1 MKNIIEIVNDIIFIL
16 FRLFC
21 IPILFIAF
29 YLLGLVNLVI
39 GKCVEGIAT
48 LTEYFIQD
56 DED

>member
-1 MKNIIEIVNDIIFIL
+1 VKNIIEIVNDIIFIL

-29 YLLGLVNLVI
+29 YSLGLVNLVI

>member
-29 YLLGLVNLVI
+29 YSLGLVNLVI

-48 LTEYFIQD
+48 LTEYFIED
-56 DED
+56 DEN

>member
-1 MKNIIEIVNDIIFIL
+1 MKNIFGIVNDIIFIL

-29 YLLGLVNLVI
+29 YSLGLVNLVI

-48 LTEYFIQD
+48 LTECFIQD

>member
-1 MKNIIEIVNDIIFIL
+1 MKNIFGIVNDIIFIL

-29 YLLGLVNLVI
+29 YSLGLVNLVI

-48 LTEYFIQD
+48 LTEYFIKD

>member
-1 MKNIIEIVNDIIFIL
+1 MKNIFGIVNDIIFIL

-29 YLLGLVNLVI
+29 YSLGLVNLVI
-39 GKCVEGIAT
+39 GKCVEGIVT
-48 LTEYFIQD
+48 LTEYFIED

>member
-1 MKNIIEIVNDIIFIL
+1 MKNIFGIVNDIIFIL

-29 YLLGLVNLVI
+29 YSLGLVNFVI

>member
-1 MKNIIEIVNDIIFIL
+1 MKNIFGIVNDIIFIL

-29 YLLGLVNLVI
+29 YSLGLVNLVI
-39 GKCVEGIAT
+39 GKCVEGIAI
-48 LTEYFIQD
+48 LTEYFIKD

>member
-1 MKNIIEIVNDIIFIL
+1 MKNIFGIVNDIIFIL

-29 YLLGLVNLVI
+29 YSLGLVNLVI
-39 GKCVEGIAT
+39 GKCVEGIAI
-48 LTEYFIQD
+48 LTECFIQD

>member
-1 MKNIIEIVNDIIFIL
+1 VKNIIEIVNDIIFIL

-29 YLLGLVNLVI
+29 YSLGLVNLVI

-48 LTEYFIQD
+48 LTEYFIED
-56 DED
+56 DEN

>member
-1 MKNIIEIVNDIIFIL
+1 MKNIIEIVNNIIFIL

-29 YLLGLVNLVI
+29 YSLGLVNLVI